1 MSFVLCVHYKAMNT
15 INYKTINTQTKVRRL
30 AYLKMIM
37 TIFNRSSYYPIDLLY
52 KKTELEV
59 KDYNSDLLEYI
70 NNKGIIEVTRR
81 GNSSKPYIE
90 TSLALKLLFTQNN
103 MCKISKYGKIFNVL
117 AKELN
122 DETDNYFLLATY
134 EKTFFLY
141 HILEN
146 DGFYIQLLM
155 NIVLEKERISIKKL
169 KDDFQGCIIHKLKE
183 DISSLSLSNKI
194 KNEIIL
200 RIKRVEKWENPKR
213 YLEHIIEPR
222 VNWLLDLGF
231 LEQSDFIKGNLVLS
245 KKGLIFVQKINEPFN
260 IDKGFF
266 SLAQKIYEENNI
278 NLEENNIELIS
289 NYLEKSFILF
299 KTSAPNRVTASQ
311 AILYT
316 CYMML
321 FQEKKVV
328 NFSTIQEYLSSK
340 ENTKFIYDW
349 YKTEQDGSIR
359 RKK

>member
-1 MSFVLCVHYKAMNT
+1 MNI
-15 INYKTINTQTKVRRL
+15 INYNTINTQTKVRRL
-30 AYLKMIM
+30 AYLKMIIAM
-37 TIFNRSSYYPIDLLY
+37 FNRSSYYPINLLY
-52 KKTELEV
+52 KKIELESQE
-59 KDYNSDLLEYI
+59 YNSDLVEYV
-70 NNKGIIEVTRR
+70 NNKGIIEVTKQ
-81 GNSSKPYIE
+81 GTSSKPYIE

-117 AKELN
+117 TKELN
-122 DETDNYFLLATY
+122 DKTDNYFLLANY
-134 EKTFFLY
+134 EKTFLLY
-141 HILEN
+141 HLLEN

-155 NIVLEKERISIKKL
+155 NIILEKERISIKKL
-169 KDDFQGCIIHKLKE
+169 RDNFQGYILHKLKE
-183 DISSLSLSNKI
+183 DIFSLSLSNKI

-200 RIKRVEKWENPKR
+200 KIKRVENWENPKR
-213 YLEHIIEPR
+213 YLEHIVEPR

-231 LEQSDFIKGNLVLS
+231 LEQSYFIKGNLVLS
-245 KKGLIFVQKINEPFN
+245 KKGLILVQKINEPFN

-266 SLAQKIYEENNI
+266 SLVQKVYQDNNNI
-278 NLEENNIELIS
+278 NLEENSIELIS

-321 FQEKKVV
+321 FQEKKVI
-328 NFSTIQEYLSSK
+328 NFSTIQEYLNSK
-340 ENTKFIYDW
+340 KNTKFIYDW

>member
-1 MSFVLCVHYKAMNT
+1 MNT

-37 TIFNRSSYYPIDLLY
+37 TMFNRSNYYPIDLLY
-52 KKTELEV
+52 KKIELEA
-59 KDYNSDLLEYI
+59 KDYNSDLLEYV
-70 NNKGIIEVTRR
+70 NSKGIIEVTRT

-90 TSLALKLLFTQNN
+90 TSLTLKLLFTQNN

-122 DETDNYFLLATY
+122 DKTNNYFLLAAY
-134 EKTFFLY
+134 EKTFLLY
-141 HILEN
+141 HLLKN
-146 DGFYIQLLM
+146 DRFYIQLLM

-169 KDDFQGCIIHKLKE
+169 KDDFQGCILHKLKE
-183 DISSLSLSNKI
+183 DISSLSLSSKI
-194 KNEIIL
+194 KNEIML

-213 YLEHIIEPR
+213 YLEHIVEPR
-222 VNWLLDLGF
+222 VNWLLDLDF
-231 LEQSDFIKGNLVLS
+231 LEQSSFKKGNLVLS
-245 KKGLIFVQKINEPFN
+245 KKGLTFIEKINKPFN
-260 IDKGFF
+260 MDKEFF
-266 SLAQKIYEENNI
+266 TLSKKIYQENNI
-278 NLEENNIELIS
+278 NVEESNFELIA

-316 CYMML
+316 CYMLL

-328 NFSTIQEYLSSK
+328 NFSTIQDYLNSK

-359 RKK
+359 RRK